1 MSTCVHC
8 HGRKGKRT
16 CPALNGKICSACCG
30 EYRLVEIQCPSD
42 CQYLDAHETYQR
54 RRTLNHVPPIWLRR
68 VVRYERKGSADQLV
82 MHEIQMATC
91 RYDVDKRRLDL
102 QTVQEGLEFARRRM
116 SLIETPEAFV
126 PPFGEHLVRHLDELI
141 KRQSPVDREGI
152 RQVLEETS
160 RHLEAEVAAEQ
171 FEDYLKFLR
180 ALYAD
185 QLGRVPRKSGGSPLI
200 VPG

>member
-1 MSTCVHC
+1 MSACVHC
-8 HGRKGKRT
+8 RGRKGKRA

-30 EYRLVEIQCPSD
+30 EHRLVEIQCPSD

-54 RRTLNHVPPIWLRR
+54 RRTLNHVPPTWLRR
-68 VVRYERKGSADQLV
+68 VMGYERKGPADQLA
-82 MHEIQMATC
+82 MHEIQMTTC
-91 RYDVDKRRLDL
+91 RYDTDKRRLDL

-116 SLIETPEAFV
+116 SLIETPEPYV
-126 PPFGEHLVRHLDELI
+126 PPFGEDLVGHLDELI
-141 KRQSPVDREGI
+141 KKQSLVDREGI

-160 RHLEAEVAAEQ
+160 RHLDAEVPAEQ

-185 QLGRVPRKSGGSPLI
+185 QLGSAARKSDASPLI
-200 VPG
+200 LSR